1 MSRAMRPETRPE
13 LRQRLRRRRR
23 GGASDSGHTGQPRR
37 GSRSRLRRRIHLLP
51 HLFTI
56 GNLFAGY
63 FAISALLR
71 GEFDLAAMAIGVGVA
86 LDGLDGAVARLV
98 RTSSPIGVQLDS
110 LADVVTF
117 GIAPAFLAF
126 AWGVAGLDPLA
137 TDYVPHIRRLAW
149 IASFAFVA
157 ACALRLARFNVM
169 THDES
174 DEPPPLSRHI
184 FAGMPA
190 PTAAACVAVVVH
202 LVKASLTVWQWG
214 VLWVAG
220 LFVLAGLMISRV
232 PFPKSKRLLAGRL
245 SPRLQMLTL
254 ALLLPAVYYYS
265 EIVLTAVLLS
275 YLIAVEV
282 HNLRNRQA
290 AAGV

>member
-1 MSRAMRPETRPE
+1 M
-13 LRQRLRRRRR
+13 
-23 GGASDSGHTGQPRR
+23 
-37 GSRSRLRRRIHLLP
+37 
-51 HLFTI
+51 

-71 GEFDLAAMAIGVGVA
+71 GEFDLAAVAIGVGVA

-126 AWGVAGLDPLA
+126 AWGVTGLDALA
-137 TDYVPHIRRLAW
+137 ADYAPHIRRVGW
-149 IASFAFVA
+149 IASFAIVA

-169 THDES
+169 SHDETE
-174 DEPPPLSRHI
+174 EPPPVPRHI

-190 PTAAACVAVVVH
+190 PTAAACVAIVVH
-202 LVKASLTVWQWG
+202 LVKAPLTVWQWSL
-214 VLWVAG
+214 LWVAG

-232 PFPKSKRLLAGRL
+232 PFPKPKHLLAGRL

-282 HNLRNRQA
+282 HNLRNRQLTP
-290 AAGV
+290 GV